1 MKKSDPR
8 VNKDTAAFRQACG
21 IAGEDAAARLLQ
33 KKGFRIL
40 ERNLHVKKKE
50 IDIIAE
56 SREFLVFVEVK
67 ARTVPYLDE
76 KGNSPYPM
84 TPAMAV
90 NRQKQR
96 FVYTAASQYLLR
108 HPTEKQP
115 RIDVIEVYL
124 REIPNTSP
132 QKFELLRIH
141 HIENAFGV
149 S

>member
-1 MKKSDPR
+1 MKSDPH
-8 VNKDTAAFRQACG
+8 VNKDTAAFRRACG

-40 ERNLHVKKKE
+40 ERNLHVKRKE
-50 IDIIAE
+50 LDIIAE
-56 SREFLVFVEVK
+56 NRDFLVFVEVK

-76 KGNSPYPM
+76 KGNSPYPI

-90 NRQKQR
+90 NRQKQK
-96 FVYTAASQYLLR
+96 FVYTAASRYLLL

-124 REIPNTSP
+124 REIPNTNP